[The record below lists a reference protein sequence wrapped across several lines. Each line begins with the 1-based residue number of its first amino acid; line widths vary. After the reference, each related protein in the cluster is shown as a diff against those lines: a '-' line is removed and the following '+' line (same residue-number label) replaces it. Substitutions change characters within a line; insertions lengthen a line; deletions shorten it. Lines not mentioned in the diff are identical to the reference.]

1 MESSV
6 ELIESTN
13 ATTYYHSCNNM
24 EGQYNSGYMPINNIE
39 DYSDQAL
46 QEIAKQICRVV
57 RKEFYIQINFK
68 QALDSM
74 LADVRDTVV

>member
-1 MESSV
+1 
-6 ELIESTN
+6 
-13 ATTYYHSCNNM
+13 M
-24 EGQYNSGYMPINNIE
+24 EGQYNSGYMLINNIE

-46 QEIAKQICRVV
+46 QEIAKQICRTV